1 MSLSGQRLVE
11 RTMPV
16 VTQVR
21 SEVSEGEAE
30 GKSYGD
36 LGSGVE
42 ARDHGELTGVLDRRR
57 IIGVPYKRG
66 QEAGIH
72 HPV

>member
-1 MSLSGQRLVE
+1 MSLAGQRLVE

-42 ARDHGELTGVLDRRR
+42 ARDHEELTGVLD
-57 IIGVPYKRG
+57 
-66 QEAGIH
+66 
-72 HPV
+72 

>member
-11 RTMPV
+11 RTMP

-42 ARDHGELTGVLDRRR
+42 ARDHGELTGVLD
-57 IIGVPYKRG
+57 
-66 QEAGIH
+66 
-72 HPV
+72 